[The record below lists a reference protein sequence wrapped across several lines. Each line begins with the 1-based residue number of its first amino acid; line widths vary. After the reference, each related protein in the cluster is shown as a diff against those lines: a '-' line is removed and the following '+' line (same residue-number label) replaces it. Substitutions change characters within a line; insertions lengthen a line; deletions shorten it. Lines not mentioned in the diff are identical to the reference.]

1 MTVSSQIADN
11 YVDAIKEL
19 IDDKENFNII
29 GKPQRF
35 LHIACIFSFLCH
47 IWFWAD
53 VLENVD
59 QTKQYLQT
67 KFLFTDWVITKTESL
82 SISIWKEKE
91 SVVDKAI
98 QKTLDKS

>member
-47 IWFWAD
+47 ICFW
-53 VLENVD
+53 D